1 MDPIIVGLGVA
12 LTVLITYMIIS
23 GYLTGAVG
31 KEQDMTKAISAI
43 SADSLSKPDAQR
55 YMYGMWLYV
64 NAWPTVGALPATAAV
79 PARTPIFTRNKD
91 MELYLDGTT
100 GKLVLNMLA
109 AESTTTDTT
118 KVQAITITNNFPIQ
132 KWVHIVI
139 SVDNK
144 IVDLYLDGKLVKS
157 VNISL
162 TTRAPD
168 VSSAI
173 TFTPLSSGSSAFM
186 TKFSRVPAIADP
198 QSVWNLY
205 MQSSGTGTNGNG
217 KLGVNLSLLK
227 DNVETGKYAIR

>member
-1 MDPIIVGLGVA
+1 MDPIVVGIGVI
-12 LTVLITYMIIS
+12 LTCVIAYMIIGS
-23 GYLTGAVG
+23 YLTGAVG
-31 KEQDMTKAISAI
+31 KEQDMTKAISSI

-55 YMYGMWLYV
+55 YMYGLWLYV
-64 NAWPTVGALPATAAV
+64 NAWPTAGALPATAVV

-91 MELYLDGTT
+91 MELFLDGTT
-100 GKLVLNMLA
+100 GKLVLNVLSDV
-109 AESTTTDTT
+109 STTTVAN

-139 SVDNK
+139 SVDNQ

-157 VNISL
+157 VNISPA
-162 TTRAPD
+162 THVPD
-168 VSSAI
+168 ALSAI

-186 TKFSRVPAIADP
+186 TKFSRLPTIADP

-227 DNVETGKYAIR
+227 DNIETGKYAIW

>member
-1 MDPIIVGLGVA
+1 MDPVIVVIGVA
-12 LTVLITYMIIS
+12 LTVVIAYMIIS

-31 KEQDMTKAISAI
+31 KEQDMSKAISAI
-43 SADSLSKPDAQR
+43 SADSLSKPDAAR

-64 NAWPTVGALPATAAV
+64 NAWPTAGALPATAVV

-91 MELYLDGTT
+91 MELFLEGTT
-100 GKLVLNMLA
+100 GKLVLNMLS
-109 AESTTTDTT
+109 AESTTTAAAS
-118 KVQAITITNNFPIQ
+118 VQAITITNNFPIQ
-132 KWVHIVI
+132 KWVYIVI

-162 TTRAPD
+162 TTHVPD
-168 VSSAI
+168 ASQPI
-173 TFTPLSSGSSAFM
+173 TFTMLPPGSSAFM
-186 TKFSRVPAIADP
+186 TKFSRIPVIADP

-227 DNVETGKYAIR
+227 DNVETGKYAIW